1 MLCGEFFMLEY
12 INRYIEE
19 NLKNIVALL
28 SFILIGIIFGLI
40 FYQFLPSGTKEELV
54 NTLRTTLD
62 LSKNENF
69 ENVNVIKNGVIS
81 NSILVLVIYIAT
93 LTLIAPAV
101 ISTTCVFKGFS
112 IGLYIPTLFQVF
124 GFGNGILSLIL
135 LVILPYIIYIPAF
148 VFLAVNSINFHF
160 NLVNSNINRFK
171 LVISEVYK
179 LILGISIIVLS
190 VIVEQLLSF
199 FVIKIYIGMQV

>member
-1 MLCGEFFMLEY
+1 MLEY

-101 ISTTCVFKGFS
+101 ICTTCVFKGFS

-124 GFGNGILSLIL
+124 GLGNGILSLIL
-135 LVILPYIIYIPAF
+135 LVILPNIIYIPAF
-148 VFLAVNSINFHF
+148 VFFAVNSINFHF

-171 LVISEVYK
+171 LVISEACK

>member
-101 ISTTCVFKGFS
+101 ICTTCVFKGFS

-124 GFGNGILSLIL
+124 GLGNGILSLIL
-135 LVILPYIIYIPAF
+135 LVILPNIIYIPAF
-148 VFLAVNSINFHF
+148 VFFAVNSINFHF

-171 LVISEVYK
+171 LVISEACK

>member
-12 INRYIEE
+12 IKRYIEE
-19 NLKNIVALL
+19 NFKNIVALL
-28 SFILIGIIFGLI
+28 GFIVIGIIFGLI

-69 ENVNVIKNGVIS
+69 ESINVIKNGVIS

-199 FVIKIYIGMQV
+199 LVIKIYIGMQV

>member
-199 FVIKIYIGMQV
+199 LVIKIYIGMQV